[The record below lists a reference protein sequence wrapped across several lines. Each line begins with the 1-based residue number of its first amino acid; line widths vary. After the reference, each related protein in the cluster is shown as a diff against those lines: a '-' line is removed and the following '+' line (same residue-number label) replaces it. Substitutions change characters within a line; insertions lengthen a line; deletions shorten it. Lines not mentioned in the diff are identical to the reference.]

1 MGVVFGAVEPK
12 GKLPVDISSLNNDGT
27 MNTEVNYYDY
37 VHGITNINSLGN
49 INISMDK
56 KINLGDN
63 FQLKFNLSDF
73 NEIVAGKYRA
83 KIKFQGEKLE
93 FIKGKLEF
101 SFDFE
106 KRKLDFILDLQ
117 LIL

>member
-1 MGVVFGAVEPK
+1 MYMALQTSIAWEILILVWIK
-12 GKLPVDISSLNNDGT
+12 
-27 MNTEVNYYDY
+27 
-37 VHGITNINSLGN
+37 
-49 INISMDK
+49 
-56 KINLGDN
+56 NLGDN

-101 SFDFE
+101 S
-106 KRKLDFILDLQ
+106 
-117 LIL
+117 

>member
-1 MGVVFGAVEPK
+1 MALQTSIAWEILILVWIK
-12 GKLPVDISSLNNDGT
+12 
-27 MNTEVNYYDY
+27 
-37 VHGITNINSLGN
+37 
-49 INISMDK
+49 
-56 KINLGDN
+56 NLGDN

-101 SFDFE
+101 S
-106 KRKLDFILDLQ
+106 
-117 LIL
+117 

>member
-12 GKLPVDISSLNNDGT
+12 GKLPVDIPNLNNDGT

-49 INISMDK
+49 INIS
-56 KINLGDN
+56 
-63 FQLKFNLSDF
+63 
-73 NEIVAGKYRA
+73 
-83 KIKFQGEKLE
+83 FQGEKLE

-101 SFDFE
+101 S
-106 KRKLDFILDLQ
+106 
-117 LIL
+117 

>member
-1 MGVVFGAVEPK
+1 MYMA
-12 GKLPVDISSLNNDGT
+12 LQTSIAW
-27 MNTEVNYYDY
+27 
-37 VHGITNINSLGN
+37 
-49 INISMDK
+49 
-56 KINLGDN
+56 KILILVWIKNLGDN

-73 NEIVAGKYRA
+73 NEIVAGKYRD

-101 SFDFE
+101 SWDFE
-106 KRKLDFILDLQ
+106 KRKLDFIVDLQ